1 VRKTV
6 KQENLVD
13 IENPPCKACYIL
25 CSADYDTRYKG
36 ASGGFV
42 TELTRY
48 LYEKGRIQTSINFQF
63 SHTDELFTPSLIHSF
78 DEYNQVGS
86 IYHEINIVK
95 FVKDNLSEIRGTVL
109 VVCLPC
115 QARGLRVLLKKKGI
129 DCIIVSLICSGQT
142 KIEGTLAFLK
152 YRGLQVK
159 DIHTFRYRGNGWPS
173 GIMIET
179 QEGRTIKDNNIG
191 GDWGSFRKRP
201 YSFSRCIS
209 CSDSFGS
216 VADFTVGDPWYKEYK
231 ANETTGCNVVGALT
245 FLAVDVI
252 ECMLAGS
259 FIHVKEKIDNETLL
273 FSQESS
279 IRGKKVRRE
288 NKQLFAFFQKLMS
301 SELYRIISNRNG
313 AGFNKRINKIVDL
326 VIRITLK
333 LKKLARKGIGT

>member
-1 VRKTV
+1 
-6 KQENLVD
+6 
-13 IENPPCKACYIL
+13 
-25 CSADYDTRYKG
+25 
-36 ASGGFV
+36 
-42 TELTRY
+42 
-48 LYEKGRIQTSINFQF
+48 
-63 SHTDELFTPSLIHSF
+63 
-78 DEYNQVGS
+78 
-86 IYHEINIVK
+86 
-95 FVKDNLSEIRGTVL
+95 
-109 VVCLPC
+109 
-115 QARGLRVLLKKKGI
+115 
-129 DCIIVSLICSGQT
+129 
-142 KIEGTLAFLK
+142 
-152 YRGLQVK
+152 
-159 DIHTFRYRGNGWPS
+159 
-173 GIMIET
+173 
-179 QEGRTIKDNNIG
+179 
-191 GDWGSFRKRP
+191 
-201 YSFSRCIS
+201 
-209 CSDSFGS
+209 